1 MKIKFSSDIA
11 YFTGLWKTRKICEG
25 VGISGDAEAQQ
36 VFVSE
41 AMNTLG
47 IPPEK
52 IQVREDKVYF
62 YHSAYRKYL
71 QKVVD
76 EELETFRWQN
86 EFSRKFVC
94 GLFDGCGGVDM
105 EKGTVYFARVTDADQ
120 LVMERLGLRMRRVGS
135 RIYVTAKCVPTFG
148 KLMLSCMKRGEL
160 KSRLE
165 ALLKKS
171 A

>member
-1 MKIKFSSDIA
+1 MKIKFSPDIA

-25 VGISGDAEAQQ
+25 VGISGDTEAQQ
-36 VFVSE
+36 IFVSE
-41 AMNTLG
+41 AIKTLG
-47 IPPEK
+47 ISPEK
-52 IQVREDKVYF
+52 IQVKEDKVYF

-71 QKVVD
+71 QNVVED
-76 EELETFRWQN
+76 ELETFKWSN
-86 EFSRKFVC
+86 AFSRKFVC

-120 LVMERLGLRMRRVGS
+120 LVMERLGLTTRRVGS
-135 RIYVTAKCVPTFG
+135 RLYITARLVPTFG

-160 KSRLE
+160 RSRLE
-165 ALLKKS
+165 TLLKRS